1 MKAALNGTAGEHTL
15 KIVISP
21 APDAAQA
28 SAAAYPYKVPGAPV
42 SAHRSARPAAGT
54 SAGSAAGALPK
65 QAQQQ
70 RLKGRS
76 KCAGLTQPGGM
87 SYYNFIRKPASD
99 FGWDWWA
106 ARACALH
113 QQGWHDVRQTC
124 QLLRDTLLLR

>member
-42 SAHRSARPAAGT
+42 LGRRARTAAGT
-54 SAGSAAGALPK
+54 FAGPAAGALSK
-65 QAQQQ
+65 QAPQQ
-70 RLKGRS
+70 RLKGRPE
-76 KCAGLTQPGGM
+76 CAGLTQPGGM

-106 ARACALH
+106 ARALH
-113 QQGWHDVRQTC
+113 
-124 QLLRDTLLLR
+124 